1 MRVALC
7 LYAPRVVCTCVRH
20 KYGDVSACM
29 FVCVSVDGSQG
40 LDVYLWGWVYVS
52 ICVLCL

>member
-1 MRVALC
+1 MRVALR
-7 LYAPRVVCTCVRH
+7 LYAPRVVCMCMCHKCV
-20 KYGDVSACM
+20 DVSTYM